1 MHLAL
6 QTLSNFEIYIKGSLE
21 RVFVYA
27 DRGHF
32 VVVAYTNV
40 DWASRPTNRL
50 STSVYF
56 VLIGGNLISCKSK
69 SITLL
74 LGLVQR

>member
-21 RVFVYA
+21 KVFVYA

-40 DWASRPTNRL
+40 DWASRPTNRQ
-50 STSVYF
+50 STF
-56 VLIGGNLISCKSK
+56 V
-69 SITLL
+69 
-74 LGLVQR
+74 